1 MEPVNHSC
9 SLTSCSCCNYN
20 PKYIYQ
26 NNGELI
32 SLIER
37 DFQELTDEIS
47 LIYNNNIEILEYD
60 KNDIDLINAVEDNKK
75 IINKKLDLLNNI
87 KFKLKK
93 HSPSHPFVELNVME
107 YIKSNKKKVILNINE
122 SDITNINSEYIK
134 NDNKQIEQ
142 EEDNEDNDDLVSNTQ
157 MINEIDL

>member
-1 MEPVNHSC
+1 MEQANHSC
-9 SLTSCSCCNYN
+9 SLTSCSCSNYN

-93 HSPSHPFVELNVME
+93 HSPSHPFVELNVLE
-107 YIKSNKKKVILNINE
+107 YIKSNKKKVVLNIND
-122 SDITNINSEYIK
+122 SDITNINDESKKNEHKQVKEEESYDDDYI
-134 NDNKQIEQ
+134 
-142 EEDNEDNDDLVSNTQ
+142 SNTR

>member
-1 MEPVNHSC
+1 MEQVNHSC
-9 SLTSCSCCNYN
+9 SLTTCSCSNYN

-37 DFQELTDEIS
+37 DYQELTDEIS

-107 YIKSNKKKVILNINE
+107 YIKSNKKKVILNIND
-122 SDITNINSEYIK
+122 SNIANFDNTSNKNEY
-134 NDNKQIEQ
+134 KQVK
-142 EEDNEDNDDLVSNTQ
+142 EEGDDDDDYISNNQ